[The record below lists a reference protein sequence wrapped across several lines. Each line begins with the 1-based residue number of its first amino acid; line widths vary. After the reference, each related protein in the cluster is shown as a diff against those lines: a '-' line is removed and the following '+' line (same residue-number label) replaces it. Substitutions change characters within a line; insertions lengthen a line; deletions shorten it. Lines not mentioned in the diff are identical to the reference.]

1 MQASSVRAQAERAT
15 APGRTDVGLTRDMY
29 ALMSHLMRNS
39 HVETFD
45 LIAELDLSFTQIK
58 ALCAMDLERED
69 RSVKAL
75 AESMHVSLPAMSRAV
90 DGLHARG
97 FVDRDEDPSDRRMKR
112 VRLTESGRAIASSL
126 TEGRLAG
133 VQAFLDSLS
142 DEEAAA
148 LGRALGLILARNP
161 ALAELRPPLEA
172 TSKASAS

>member
-1 MQASSVRAQAERAT
+1 
-15 APGRTDVGLTRDMY
+15 MY

-58 ALCAMDLERED
+58 ALCAMDAEEHD
-69 RSVKAL
+69 RCVKAL

-97 FVDRDEDPSDRRMKR
+97 FVDREEDPSDRRMKR
-112 VRLTESGRAIASSL
+112 VSLTDSGRAIASSL

-133 VQAFLDSLS
+133 VQGFLDSLS
-142 DEEAAA
+142 GEEADA
-148 LGRALGLILARNP
+148 LARALILILEGHSE
-161 ALAELRPPLEA
+161 LVELRPQLEA
-172 TSKASAS
+172 RTKGDAR

>member
-1 MQASSVRAQAERAT
+1 MHASNASTQAAQRPPA
-15 APGRTDVGLTRDMY
+15 GRVDVGLTRDMY

-58 ALCAMDLERED
+58 ALCAMDAEGHD

-97 FVDRDEDPSDRRMKR
+97 FVDREEDPSDRRMKR
-112 VRLTESGRAIASSL
+112 VSLTDSGRAIASSL
-126 TEGRLAG
+126 KQGRLAG
-133 VQAFLDSLS
+133 VQGFLDSLS
-142 DEEAAA
+142 GEEAGA
-148 LGRALGLILARNP
+148 LWRALVLILERHP
-161 ALAELRPPLEA
+161 ELAELRPPLEA
-172 TSKASAS
+172 TSKGGAT

>member
-1 MQASSVRAQAERAT
+1 MQASSVPAQAERAST
-15 APGRTDVGLTRDMY
+15 PGRANVALTRDMY
-29 ALMSHLMRNS
+29 ALMNHLMRNS

-58 ALCAMDLERED
+58 ALCAMDLDRED
-69 RSVKAL
+69 RSVKGL

-112 VRLTESGRAIASSL
+112 VRLTEPGQAIASSL
-126 TEGRLAG
+126 TKGRLAG
-133 VQAFLDSLS
+133 VRGFLDSLS

-148 LGRALGLILARNP
+148 LARALVLIVERHP
-161 ALAELRPPLEA
+161 ELAELRPPLEA
-172 TSKASAS
+172 TSKAGES